1 MVPPSQSVLR
11 TSTRRND
18 RGKVS
23 RSISSK
29 SCITS
34 SALIVG
40 DLERGA
46 GSDAHHSAGALVSG
60 SVIVV
65 CRMLLFDF
73 RVIVGRL
80 LERLNRFDG

>member
-23 RSISSK
+23 RSISSN

-40 DLERGA
+40 GLERGV
-46 GSDAHHSAGALVSG
+46 GSEAHHSTGALVSG

-65 CRMLLFDF
+65 YWMLLFDF
-73 RVIVGRL
+73 RANVGRL